1 MIEKEDIKLI
11 EEITLN
17 SEKEEV
23 KTLNEKCKALL
34 HLFELQ
40 DELQKV
46 QEKLSNF
53 KKESK

>member
-11 EEITLN
+11 EEITSN

-23 KTLNEKCKALL
+23 KVLNEKCKALL

-46 QEKLSNF
+46 QETLSKF
-53 KKESK
+53 GKESK